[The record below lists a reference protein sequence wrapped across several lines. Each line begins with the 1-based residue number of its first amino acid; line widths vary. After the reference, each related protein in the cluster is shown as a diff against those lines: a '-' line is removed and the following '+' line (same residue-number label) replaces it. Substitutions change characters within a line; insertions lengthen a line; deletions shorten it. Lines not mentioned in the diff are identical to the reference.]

1 MSSASRGSGSI
12 EIKICGIT
20 NLPDALEAIECGADA
35 LGFNLFPGSKRFVR
49 VDAIGEWIPQLPSN
63 IRKVAV
69 LVDPTW
75 EEALNIWR
83 SSLFDALQL
92 HGSESP
98 EFCRRLADQNVI
110 FIKALPM
117 RDETSLHQPV
127 SFSTRSILLDSA
139 TSRGFGGTGQTFP
152 WLLASRF
159 VKRYPEFRVILAGG
173 LNPENVAEAIAQVQ
187 PAGVDVTSGIEAA
200 SGQKNSALLRA
211 FISAA
216 RKS

>member
-20 NLPDALEAIECGADA
+20 NRSDAHEAVECGADA
-35 LGFNLFPGSKRFVR
+35 LGFNLFPGSKRFVALEA
-49 VDAIGEWIPQLPSN
+49 VQEWISELPSN

-69 LVDPTW
+69 LVNPTW
-75 EEALNIWR
+75 KNAMNTWR

-98 EFCRRLADQNVI
+98 EFCRGLAAQNVA
-110 FIKALPM
+110 FIKAVPM
-117 RDETSLHQPV
+117 CDETSIEQSV
-127 SFSTRSILLDSA
+127 DFSTANILLDSA
-139 TSRGFGGTGQTFP
+139 TSRGFGGTGQTFR
-152 WLLASRF
+152 WSLARRF
-159 VKRYPEFRVILAGG
+159 VETHPEFRIILAGG
-173 LNPENVAEAIAQVQ
+173 LTPQNVAAAIAEVG

-200 SGQKNSALLRA
+200 SGQKNPVLLRE
-211 FISAA
+211 FISAV